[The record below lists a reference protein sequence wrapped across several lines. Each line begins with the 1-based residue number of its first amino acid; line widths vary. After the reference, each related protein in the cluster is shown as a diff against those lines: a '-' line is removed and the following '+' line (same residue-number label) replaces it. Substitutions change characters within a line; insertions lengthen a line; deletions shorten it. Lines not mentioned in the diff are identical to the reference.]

1 MFSQFFQ
8 YSGVWSILINVLD
21 IVIVAYV
28 IYRLLLIIRGTRAV
42 QLIKGIIILFIAATI
57 ADFLGFKTIQCIL
70 SQLWAVIFV
79 ALAVIFQP
87 ELRRALE
94 QIGRG
99 GFFSRS
105 LFVAPE
111 VDMGRTI
118 DAVVKAS
125 TSGARTRTGMLMVI
139 ENETGLNNYIETGI
153 QLDALVSEEFLV
165 NIFVNKT
172 PLHDG
177 AAIIRGNRVVAAA
190 CFLPLTDN
198 PYISMAL
205 GTRHRAAIGLSE
217 VSDAIIVVV
226 SEETG
231 SISVSK
237 DGKLIRSLDEKGLKK
252 VLEDNFLNMVASN
265 PRFWQRRNGDE

>member
-57 ADFLGFKTIQCIL
+57 ADFLGFKTIQWIL

-237 DGKLIRSLDEKGLKK
+237 DGKLIRSLDEK
-252 VLEDNFLNMVASN
+252 
-265 PRFWQRRNGDE
+265 

>member
-1 MFSQFFQ
+1 LFSQFFQ

-57 ADFLGFKTIQCIL
+57 ADFLGFKTIQWIL

>member
-1 MFSQFFQ
+1 MFSHLFH
-8 YSGVWSILINVLD
+8 YSGVWAVFADILD
-21 IVIVAYV
+21 ITIVAYV
-28 IYRLLLIIRGTRAV
+28 VYRLLMIIRGTRAV
-42 QLIKGIIILFIAATI
+42 QLIKGIIVLFIAATI
-57 ADFLGFKTIQCIL
+57 SDYLGLQTIQWIL

-105 LFVAPE
+105 LFVAPD
-111 VDMGRTI
+111 VDMGNTV
-118 DAVVKAS
+118 DAVVKAA
-125 TSGARTRTGMLMVI
+125 TAGARTRTGMLMVI

-165 NIFVNKT
+165 NVFVNKT

-177 AAIIRGNRVVAAA
+177 AAIIRGNRVAAAA
-190 CFLPLTDN
+190 CFLPLSDN

-217 VSDAIIVVV
+217 VSDALIVVV

-237 DGKLIRSLDEKGLKK
+237 DGKLVRSLDEKGLKK
-252 VLEDNFLNMVASN
+252 ILEDNLLNNVVPN
-265 PRFWQRRNGDE
+265 PRFWQRRNGNG